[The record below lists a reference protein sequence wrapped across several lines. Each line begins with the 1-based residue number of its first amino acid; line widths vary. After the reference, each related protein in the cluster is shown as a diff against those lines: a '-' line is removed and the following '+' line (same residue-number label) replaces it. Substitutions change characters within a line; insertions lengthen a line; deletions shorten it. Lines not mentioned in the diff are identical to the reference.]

1 MFTGMCTLQILVL
14 SNLSKL
20 TICSCIL
27 FICLSLTFF
36 LFQWQLK
43 ICILCGFIGHLHWTC
58 HQRGCFR
65 CGCPGHMTRDC
76 TEPSFSKWHPCF
88 RCGMQGHNKK
98 VMVFCASVYEIV
110 FLLKEDLQHKTIFF
124 FLIDIMKIHK
134 GKQDNNQNKFV
145 SLPYQILT
153 INFIIIKIL
162 QFHCRLAQS
171 NGDSII

>member
-1 MFTGMCTLQILVL
+1 MFGLCYWDWWHSCQLYLAKHITGTNWKSHNVYWHVPTIFVQM
-14 SNLSKL
+14 

-27 FICLSLTFF
+27 FICLSLTIF

-43 ICILCGFIGHLHWTC
+43 ICILCGFIGHLHWNC

-98 VMVFCASVYEIV
+98 VMVFVCISVNEIGV
-110 FLLKEDLQHKTIFF
+110 FLLKKDL
-124 FLIDIMKIHK
+124 
-134 GKQDNNQNKFV
+134 
-145 SLPYQILT
+145 
-153 INFIIIKIL
+153 
-162 QFHCRLAQS
+162 
-171 NGDSII
+171 

>member
-1 MFTGMCTLQILVL
+1 MFTGMCSLQMLVL

-98 VMVFCASVYEIV
+98 VMVFCASLYEIV
-110 FLLKEDLQHKTIFF
+110 FFAERRFIKYDNF
-124 FLIDIMKIHK
+124 FLIDIIENSQ
-134 GKQDNNQNKFV
+134 GEADNNQNKFV

>member
-1 MFTGMCTLQILVL
+1 MFTGMCSLQMLVL

-98 VMVFCASVYEIV
+98 VIFFVQVYMKLVFFGGAERRFIKY
-110 FLLKEDLQHKTIFF
+110 DNF
-124 FLIDIMKIHK
+124 FLIDIIENSQ
-134 GKQDNNQNKFV
+134 GEARQ
-145 SLPYQILT
+145 
-153 INFIIIKIL
+153 
-162 QFHCRLAQS
+162 
-171 NGDSII
+171 

>member
-1 MFTGMCTLQILVL
+1 MFTGMCSLQMLVL

-110 FLLKEDLQHKTIFF
+110 FFGGGWKKIYKVWQFFPNWYNWKFTRGSKTITKINLSVY
-124 FLIDIMKIHK
+124 LI
-134 GKQDNNQNKFV
+134 KF
-145 SLPYQILT
+145 
-153 INFIIIKIL
+153 
-162 QFHCRLAQS
+162 
-171 NGDSII
+171 